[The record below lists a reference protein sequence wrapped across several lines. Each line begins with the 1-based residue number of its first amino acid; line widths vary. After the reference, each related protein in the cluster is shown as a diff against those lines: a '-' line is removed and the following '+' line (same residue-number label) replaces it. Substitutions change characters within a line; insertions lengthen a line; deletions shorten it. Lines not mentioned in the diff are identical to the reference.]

1 MNLGQKIRS
10 LRAVEG
16 TLRGLGRP
24 MSQPEV
30 VRAMKREVGKAVSQS
45 YLSQIEGGARPHMTA
60 KTRELLARFFR
71 VNPGFLVG
79 DPEGYHLQ
87 LISEL
92 RVRENHLDSWLL
104 SGAARFENDEEL
116 ADAVQIVAEQKDSRR
131 ALLLLAEI
139 LRHTGMA
146 EQLATVLLRPAP
158 PAVVGRTK

>member
-1 MNLGQKIRS
+1 
-10 LRAVEG
+10 
-16 TLRGLGRP
+16 
-24 MSQPEV
+24 
-30 VRAMKREVGKAVSQS
+30 
-45 YLSQIEGGARPHMTA
+45 
-60 KTRELLARFFR
+60 

-92 RVRENHLDSWLL
+92 RVRENQLDSWLL

-158 PAVVGRTK
+158 PVVAGRTK